1 MSMAF
6 RTCPE
11 CRWNKVGHYCGKQFT
26 LNGFE
31 CLNYDKKE
39 KKEINKINNNI
50 KGDDNN
56 MKKIITKTSEE
67 AREEKKREQ
76 EREKLTCPEC
86 NNYDTNNLIEDNNN
100 KYRCT
105 KCGCEWLCEAG
116 LTGPV
121 EPLGIQWVSV
131 NMESQGTCPNCGK
144 LVVDGY
150 SRIDRTCPLCGI
162 ELIWRGH

>member
-11 CRWNKVGHYCGKQFT
+11 CRWNKVGHYCGKQMT

-31 CLNYDKKE
+31 CINYEKKE
-39 KKEINKINNNI
+39 KEKINNNTRRS
-50 KGDDNN
+50 DN

-67 AREEKKREQ
+67 ARREKELEQ

-86 NNYDTNNLIEDNNN
+86 NNYDTKNLINKNDNN

-105 KCGCEWLCEAG
+105 KCGCEWRCEAG

-131 NMESQGTCPNCGK
+131 NMESQGTCPNCGN

-150 SRIDRTCPLCGI
+150 SRIDRTCPVCGI
-162 ELIWRGH
+162 KLIWRDQ

>member
-31 CLNYDKKE
+31 CINYEKKE
-39 KKEINKINNNI
+39 KEKINNNI
-50 KGDDNN
+50 KGDDSN

-67 AREEKKREQ
+67 ARREKEQEQ

-86 NNYDTNNLIEDNNN
+86 NNYDTKNLIEDDNN

-105 KCGCEWLCEAG
+105 KCGCEWLCEKG

-121 EPLGIQWVSV
+121 EPLCIQWVSV
-131 NMESQGTCPNCGK
+131 NMESQGTCPNCGN

-162 ELIWRGH
+162 ELIWRK

>member
-11 CRWNKVGHYCGKQFT
+11 CRWNKVGHYCGKQMT

-31 CLNYDKKE
+31 CINYEKKE
-39 KKEINKINNNI
+39 KEKINNNTRRS
-50 KGDDNN
+50 DN

-67 AREEKKREQ
+67 ARREKEQKQ

-86 NNYDTNNLIEDNNN
+86 NNYDTKNLIEDN

-105 KCGCEWLCEAG
+105 KCGCEWLIEKE

-121 EPLGIQWVSV
+121 KPLNIQWVSV
-131 NMESQGTCPNCGK
+131 NFESQGTCPNCGE

-150 SRIDRTCPLCGI
+150 QRTDHNCPNCGI
-162 ELIWRGH
+162 ELIWRD

>member
-11 CRWNKVGHYCGKQFT
+11 CRWNKVGHYCGKQMT

-31 CLNYDKKE
+31 CINYEKKE
-39 KKEINKINNNI
+39 KEKINNNI
-50 KGDDNN
+50 RRSDN

-67 AREEKKREQ
+67 ARREKEQEQ

-86 NNYDTNNLIEDNNN
+86 NNYDTKNLIEDN

-105 KCGCEWLCEAG
+105 KCGCEWLCEKG

-121 EPLGIQWVSV
+121 EPLSIQWVSV
-131 NMESQGTCPNCGK
+131 NMESQGICPNCGK
-144 LVVDGY
+144 IVVNGY
-150 SRIDRTCPLCGI
+150 SRVDLNCPLCGI
-162 ELIWRGH
+162 KLIWED

>member
-11 CRWNKVGHYCGKQFT
+11 CRWNKVGHYCGKQMT

-31 CLNYDKKE
+31 CINFDKKE
-39 KKEINKINNNI
+39 KEKINNNTRRS
-50 KGDDNN
+50 DN

-67 AREEKKREQ
+67 ARREKEQKRE
-76 EREKLTCPEC
+76 REQCTCPEC
-86 NNYDTNNLIEDNNN
+86 GNYDTKNLIEDNFNN

-105 KCGCEWLCEAG
+105 KCGCEWLIEKG

-121 EPLGIQWVSV
+121 EPLGVQWISV
-131 NMESQGTCPNCGK
+131 NFESQGTCPNCGK
-144 LVVDGY
+144 IVVNGY
-150 SRIDRTCPLCGI
+150 QRVDLNCPLCGI
-162 ELIWRGH
+162 KLIWED

>member
-11 CRWNKVGHYCGKQFT
+11 CRWNKVGHYCGKQMT

-31 CLNYDKKE
+31 CINFDKKE
-39 KKEINKINNNI
+39 KEKINNNMR
-50 KGDDNN
+50 GDNN

-67 AREEKKREQ
+67 ARRERELEQ

-86 NNYDTNNLIEDNNN
+86 NNYDSKNLIDKNDNN

-105 KCGCEWLCEAG
+105 KCSCEWLREKG
-116 LTGPV
+116 LTGPIR
-121 EPLGIQWVSV
+121 PLNITRVDVNHETQGI
-131 NMESQGTCPNCGK
+131 CPNCSK
-144 LVVDGY
+144 IVVNGY
-150 SRIDRTCPLCGI
+150 QRVDLNCPLCGI
-162 ELIWRGH
+162 KLIWED

>member
-11 CRWNKVGHYCGKQFT
+11 CRWNKVGHYCGKQMT

-31 CLNYDKKE
+31 CINFDKKE
-39 KKEINKINNNI
+39 KEKINNNMRRS
-50 KGDDNN
+50 DN

-67 AREEKKREQ
+67 ARREK
-76 EREKLTCPEC
+76 ERELYICPEC
-86 NNYDTNNLIEDNNN
+86 NNYDTNNLIENN

-105 KCGCEWLCEAG
+105 KCSCEWRIEKG

-121 EPLGIQWVSV
+121 EPLGTSWISV
-131 NMESQGTCPNCGK
+131 NHETQGICPNCGK
-144 LVVDGY
+144 LVVNGY
-150 SRIDRTCPLCGI
+150 QRTDDICPECGI
-162 ELIWRGH
+162 ELIWKD

>member
-11 CRWNKVGHYCGKQFT
+11 CRWNKVGHYCGKQMT

-31 CLNYDKKE
+31 CINYEKKE
-39 KKEINKINNNI
+39 KEKINNNTRRS
-50 KGDDNN
+50 DN

-67 AREEKKREQ
+67 ARRERELEQ

-86 NNYDTNNLIEDNNN
+86 NNYDTKNLIDKNDNN

-105 KCGCEWLCEAG
+105 KCGCEWRREAG
-116 LTGPV
+116 LTGAV
-121 EPLGIQWVSV
+121 EPLKIQWVSV
-131 NMESQGTCPNCGK
+131 NMESQGICPNCGE

-150 SRIDRTCPLCGI
+150 SRTDRTCPVCGI
-162 ELIWRGH
+162 KLMWRDQ

>member
-11 CRWNKVGHYCGKQFT
+11 CRWNKVGHYCGKQMT

-31 CLNYDKKE
+31 CINFDKKE
-39 KKEINKINNNI
+39 KEKINNNTRRS
-50 KGDDNN
+50 DN

-67 AREEKKREQ
+67 ARREKEQ
-76 EREKLTCPEC
+76 EQKREKLTCPEC
-86 NNYDTNNLIEDNNN
+86 NNYDTKNLIEDNNDFNN

-105 KCGCEWLCEAG
+105 KCNCEWLIEKG

-121 EPLGIQWVSV
+121 KPSCITRVDVNHETQGI
-131 NMESQGTCPNCGK
+131 CPNCGK
-144 LVVDGY
+144 IVVNGY
-150 SRIDRTCPLCGI
+150 QRVDLNCPLCGI
-162 ELIWRGH
+162 KLIWGD